1 MPVVLGLI
9 AVATLVPIVR
19 ATLAPTAHAAQD
31 LPVYATVHV
40 HAGLVLIV
48 LATWDLPVIVLLE
61 PTVSAREVLNAVVVL
76 IQVALVM
83 VRVSAIR
90 VPTVFVDWAPTA
102 HVRLVPHARA
112 APVRHA
118 HLFSPL
124 NLLMLQPIVSTK
136 IFFCKWPLWQSHC
149 ISSFIIF
156 IKLKPKM
163 LEKLS

>member
-124 NLLMLQPIVSTK
+124 NLLMLQPIVFVLDILLQVATVAVSLYFVIHYK
-136 IFFCKWPLWQSHC
+136 AFDG
-149 ISSFIIF
+149 
-156 IKLKPKM
+156 
-163 LEKLS
+163 LSYSET